1 MALLPVSLFP
11 MKSLLDMTTALIAE
25 DEPLLRRRLR
35 NLLESYWPDLEIVA
49 EAEDGAEALAAAK
62 KLSPDITFL
71 DIQMPKL
78 SGIEVAHAIRGQTH
92 IVFLTAHAEHAI
104 DAFDIG
110 ATDYLLKP
118 LQPGRLVE
126 TIERLKA
133 KTVAPPP
140 PPTVPLPTA
149 PVAAPRYLTLIQA
162 SVGASLRLI
171 FVSDV
176 AYFQSDARYTKVV
189 TAQGENFVRKTIKEL
204 TAELNPEQFVQI
216 GRGCIVNL
224 YQIADITRTDGQ
236 LTIQLKSPAERL
248 PVSPGY
254 HNAFKQM

>member
-1 MALLPVSLFP
+1 
-11 MKSLLDMTTALIAE
+11 MTTAIIAE
-25 DEPLLRRRLR
+25 DEPMLRRRLR
-35 NLLESYWPDLEIVA
+35 SLLESYWPDLQVVA
-49 EAEDGAEALAAAK
+49 EAEDGAEALAAVK
-62 KLSPDITFL
+62 KFGPDICFL

-78 SGIEVAHAIRGQTH
+78 SGIEVAHAIRGQTL

-110 ATDYLLKP
+110 AADYLLKP

-126 TIERLKA
+126 TIDRLKS
-133 KTVAPPP
+133 KTVTAPPP
-140 PPTVPLPTA
+140 LPAPTA
-149 PVAAPRYLTLIQA
+149 PGAAPRYLTLIQA
-162 SVGASLRLI
+162 SVGTSLRLI

-189 TAQGENFVRKTIKEL
+189 TASGEHFVRKTIKEL
-204 TAELNPEQFVQI
+204 AVELNPETFVQI

-236 LTIQLKSPAERL
+236 LTIQLKSSDEQL
-248 PVSPGY
+248 LVSPAY
-254 HNAFKQM
+254 QSAFKQM